1 MALAVLANTTMK
13 LQVLLAGAVATSEC
27 PGTIAFRDIKK
38 DAIGGSARATP
49 VNGADDFITTGN
61 TAVDVCDPPP
71 TGIRREVTGLTL
83 YNDDTTSVTVTVRV
97 YVNAS
102 TTRIVFYGTLLTN
115 ESLFY
120 TEDMGF
126 FALNANGERKLSS
139 SADISASSSQASS
152 LAAAIV
158 VASVNS
164 VSSQASSMA
173 ALVPHTVSSQAS
185 SIAATNPHTV
195 SSLQSLASVQSFT
208 ATNWSTV
215 SSAVSRVKSSFT
227 W

>member
-1 MALAVLANTTMK
+1 MALAVLQNTVMK

-27 PGTIAFRDIKK
+27 PGTVAFEDMKK

-49 VNGADDFITTGN
+49 VAGSDHFITTGN
-61 TAVDVCDPPP
+61 TAVDVVDPAP
-71 TGIRREVTGLTL
+71 TGVRRTITGFSL

-97 YVNAS
+97 YVDAS

-120 TEDMGF
+120 SEDLGWY
-126 FALNANGERKLSS
+126 ATNANGERKQSS

-152 LAAAIV
+152 IAAAIV
-158 VASVNS
+158 PASINS
-164 VSSQASSMA
+164 VSSQASS
-173 ALVPHTVSSQAS
+173 V
-185 SIAATNPHTV
+185 AATNPATV

-208 ATNWSTV
+208 ATTWSTA
-215 SSAVSRVKSSFT
+215 SSAVSRLKASFT